1 MIFIEYILYYV
12 IEDFLSIG
20 DVELNKDKIDSF
32 WFCGCD
38 ILVGDEDKL
47 DFFKNLYSWLDGD
60 K

>member
-1 MIFIEYILYYV
+1 MTFIEHTLHYV
-12 IEDFLSIG
+12 TEDLLSTG
-20 DVELNKDKIDSF
+20 DAELNKDKTDSP
-32 WFCGCD
+32 WPCGCD